1 VGNAK
6 LFSKWYADLR
16 GGRYVVVVVVSDA
29 GQKRQPW
36 IITAYVARKLKEGE
50 IEWRK
55 S

>member
-1 VGNAK
+1 MGNAK

-16 GGRYVVVVVVSDA
+16 GSKHVVVVVVSDP
-29 GQKRQPW
+29 GRKTQPW
-36 IITAYVARKLKEGE
+36 IITSYLARKLKEGE